1 MNTGKYVFSQL
12 VEFLPKRIFDG
23 IAERHDSNKYVKH
36 FTCWNQLL
44 AMMFGQ
50 LTNRE
55 SLRDLIVA
63 IDAHSSKCYHLG
75 FGKNVTRSN
84 LSKANENRDFK
95 IFEEY
100 AYHLIEIA
108 RKKRSNSDFEIQG
121 KVYAFD
127 STTIDLCLS
136 IFWWAKFRSTKGG
149 LKLHT
154 LYDITTQI
162 PAFVHIT
169 PASVHDMNA
178 MDVIPYEHDA
188 YYIFDRGYMD
198 FARLY
203 NVTRHSAYFVIR
215 AKRNL
220 KLEIL
225 KDLKRSDSSE
235 IIISDHI
242 VRLDGFSSYLDYPEN
257 FRRVRYYDADTKRPF
272 TYLTN
277 NLEITA
283 EQVALLY
290 KNRWQIELFFKWI
303 KQHLKIKSFWGTTEN
318 AVRIQIYSAII
329 TYCLVAIVEHDL
341 NIKRSTYEVLQVLG
355 ISLLDKTPIIE
366 LFNSAENND
375 VNELLFNQ
383 QLSLNF

>member
-203 NVTRHSAYFVIR
+203 NITRHSAYFVIR

-329 TYCLVAIVEHDL
+329 TYCLVSIVEHDL